1 MEHEHKP
8 RGLYLEPSGYWKID
22 KVIRGERLRVSTQT
36 RNLDEATALL
46 RRHRDGVM
54 RQQKGSAWE
63 CLVESMLQDHK
74 SWLHRTAQGMTYRGR
89 RTGKGCDMSPRQL
102 ADALLRSGGRCEL
115 SGIALSFEKIGTA
128 KAAPFQPSI
137 DRIDSAKGYNA
148 ANCRVVALAVNLAM
162 REWGEEVIKR
172 IGKAMFLRDL
182 QQDVLGAV
190 GEFTYP
196 KVPNTQISPES
207 EKTL

>member
-1 MEHEHKP
+1 M
-8 RGLYLEPSGYWKID
+8 GLLQ
-22 KVIRGERLRVSTQT
+22 GE
-36 RNLDEATALL
+36 D
-46 RRHRDGVM
+46 DG
-54 RQQKGSAWE
+54 
-63 CLVESMLQDHK
+63 C
-74 SWLHRTAQGMTYRGR
+74 Y
-89 RTGKGCDMSPRQL
+89 
-102 ADALLRSGGRCEL
+102 
-115 SGIALSFEKIGTA
+115 
-128 KAAPFQPSI
+128 
-137 DRIDSAKGYNA
+137 
-148 ANCRVVALAVNLAM
+148 RVVALAVNLAM